1 MALGLVC
8 RRYKEFIQKSRNAMM
23 MHLNTRSRTFLVDR
37 PFCKI
42 SRMRFISSPQAR
54 AVLRKSAVE
63 CLMPILN
70 HPIVFGTAHVISML
84 QDGSV
89 DVFGTSADVVE
100 PNSTCSAIS
109 DVVSGTRAARHL
121 FEKESSQ
128 RAEPKIGDAPRP
140 H

>member
-1 MALGLVC
+1 MQL
-8 RRYKEFIQKSRNAMM
+8 
-23 MHLNTRSRTFLVDR
+23 
-37 PFCKI
+37 
-42 SRMRFISSPQAR
+42 
-54 AVLRKSAVE
+54 LRKSAVAF
-63 CLMPILN
+63 LMPILN